1 MIYPSADKIDKEIE
15 SKYALVVLAAKR
27 ARQIKEGAPHLI
39 ETKSVNSLTI
49 ALEEIADGKIKYEFD
64 ESSLAGQEALED
76 LRAVVG
82 HRDIATD
89 GDSSANLDEPENLRA
104 AKALLGA
111 DLTANAALLGDE
123 DDEDGDD
130 TEPEEEEEEAPLAS
144 LDDEAEGPEA

>member
-39 ETKSVNSLTI
+39 QTESANALTI

-89 GDSSANLDEPENLRA
+89 SDSAANLDEPENLRA

-111 DLTANAALLGDE
+111 DLSANAALGEDE
-123 DDEDGDD
+123 DEEEEEAD
-130 TEPEEEEEEAPLAS
+130 EEEEEAPLGAP
-144 LDDEAEGPEA
+144 DDEAEGREA

>member
-39 ETKSVNSLTI
+39 QTASVNSLTI

-82 HRDIATD
+82 HRDIVTD
-89 GDSSANLDEPENLRA
+89 GDSAANLDEPENLRA

-111 DLTANAALLGDE
+111 DLSASAALGDE
-123 DDEDGDD
+123 DDEDA
-130 TEPEEEEEEAPLAS
+130 EEAEAEEEEEEAPLAS
-144 LDDEAEGPEA
+144 LDDEAEGREA

>member
-39 ETKSVNSLTI
+39 QTDSANALTI
-49 ALEEIADGKIKYEFD
+49 ALEEIAGGKIKYEFD

-82 HRDIATD
+82 ARDIVTD
-89 GDSSANLDEPENLRA
+89 GDSAANLDEPENLRA

-111 DLTANAALLGDE
+111 DLSASGTLGDE
-123 DDEDGDD
+123 DDEDA
-130 TEPEEEEEEAPLAS
+130 EEVEAEEEEDEAPPGT

>member
-39 ETKSVNSLTI
+39 QTASANALTI
-49 ALEEIADGKIKYEFD
+49 ALEEIAGGKIKYEFD

-82 HRDIATD
+82 ARDIVTD
-89 GDSSANLDEPENLRA
+89 GDSAANLDEPENLRA

-111 DLTANAALLGDE
+111 DLSAGSALGDE
-123 DDEDGDD
+123 DDEDAEEAEAD
-130 TEPEEEEEEAPLAS
+130 EEEEEAPLAS